1 MTMERRHP
9 TRIVVRL
16 ALRLA
21 AAWNQARV
29 SAWGAAFALAF
40 LCAGPAQADYQA
52 GQRAWDEGRIGEA
65 LVQWQAAADAGD
77 QRSMLALGRL
87 YVRGLGVPQ
96 DYVEAHK
103 WLNLAAARGDLD
115 ALKERDALAERMTPD
130 ERAEARKLARQW
142 RQGDTA
148 APTDEEAAVMTRPP
162 DANPPPRS
170 AVREAQELLGELG
183 YQPGPVDGLWGRRTD
198 EAYRAFLRDARLPAA
213 KVLTPEA
220 LRAMRGLAGRG
231 TQTDSRDA
239 PTGTAAGALP
249 ESDAVRPAAAP
260 RDALHRAVQAGD
272 AGAVK
277 AALLAGA
284 ETNARDAQ
292 GWTAL
297 MHAAN
302 QGHALLIEPLLSAGA
317 QPDARAPD
325 GATALFIAALHGY
338 SDIVAALLRAGA
350 DAAIPGPK
358 GRTPLDMARSLNH
371 SRILALTEVAAFE
384 EAQARRE
391 RDAAERRRREEEK
404 RRQEEESRAF
414 ERAKASDT
422 LQAWAEFLSSWCPG
436 GKLCATAGSRLDES
450 VRASLAGKSFG
461 GINSLG
467 DEQRYEFFPSG
478 KVDSVV
484 RPSSWTRG
492 WGSGTWDV
500 EGGRIRIM
508 IDWAGGVGRTISEA
522 VLDGKVLAGRE
533 RYTREGAATFFGS
546 KNADYTWRL
555 TEHTAA
561 EIEAE
566 RNAATRKRT
575 FQSDGK

>member
-284 ETNARDAQ
+284 ETNARDTQ

-302 QGHALLIEPLLSAGA
+302 QGHALIVEPLLSAGA
-317 QPDARAPD
+317 HPDLRAPD

-338 SDIVAALLRAGA
+338 SETVAALLRAGA
-350 DAAIPGPK
+350 DASIAGPK
-358 GRTPLDMARSLNH
+358 DRTPLEMARSLNH
-371 SRILALTEVAAFE
+371 SRILALPEVVAFE
-384 EAQARRE
+384 EARARDEEARR
-391 RDAAERRRREEEK
+391 AEADSEAFA
-404 RRQEEESRAF
+404 RA
-414 ERAKASDT
+414 
-422 LQAWAEFLSSWCPG
+422 QAQDSTPAYVAYQSEWCPQG
-436 GKLCATAGSRLDES
+436 NHCAAARARLDGLLREG
-450 VRASLAGKSFG
+450 LAGKTFDGMNSRSESQSFQFLPSGEVIAQYGRGVFSGCERRGTWHVEDG
-461 GINSLG
+461 GIVINCRCKGHS
-467 DEQRYEFFPSG
+467 F
-478 KVDSVV
+478 SVAHA
-484 RPSSWTRG
+484 
-492 WGSGTWDV
+492 
-500 EGGRIRIM
+500 M
-508 IDWAGGVGRTISEA
+508 
-522 VLDGKVLAGRE
+522 LDGDVLAGNEVITLDNWLYRGQE
-533 RYTREGAATFFGS
+533 FHL
-546 KNADYTWRL
+546 TWRL
-555 TEHTAA
+555 TERTAA